1 MVTAKVANQ
10 KDEYARI
17 FGTLSQQREGALS
30 VPLLAVLHTGDAKH
44 LFNGLAQGLST
55 VSEVRRPDEGQRLH
69 VVIFFKNGPH
79 KTVSRA
85 EVTQQRVDIGVRFNG
100 SLCDDSSEVFTAIT
114 FARRSRQV
122 EGEK

>member
-1 MVTAKVANQ
+1 MVTAEVANQ

-30 VPLLAVLHTGDAKH
+30 VTLLAVFHTGDVKD
-44 LFNGLAQGLST
+44 LFNGPAQGLST
-55 VSEVRRPDEGQRLH
+55 VSEVRRPDEGQRLY

-79 KTVSRA
+79 KTVSCA
-85 EVTQQRVDIGVRFNG
+85 QITQQRVDISVRFNG
-100 SLCDDSSEVFTAIT
+100 SLCDDGSEVFSAIT

-122 EGEK
+122 EREK